1 MAKFGVKGTLLV
13 AAIGDRTTIT
23 GLLLTGMGERNLKN
37 QTNFFI
43 VDKDTHDEQ
52 IETTL
57 RDMLARHDIGIILI
71 SQNIAERVR
80 NIIVEHEKVLPTIL
94 EIPSKDTPYEAD
106 KDTIVKRA
114 ASILWGSDTGMEKL
128 AQMQA
133 AFHTK

>member
-1 MAKFGVKGTLLV
+1 MSKFGKNSLLV
-13 AAIGDRTTIT
+13 SAIGDRTTIT

-37 QTNFFI
+37 QTNFLI
-43 VDKDTHDEQ
+43 VDKDTDDET

-57 RDMLARHDIGIILI
+57 RSFLDRSDIGIVLI

-80 NIIVEHEKVLPTIL
+80 NIIVEHTKVLPTIL

-114 ASILWGSDTGMEKL
+114 AAILWGSDTGMEKL
-128 AQMQA
+128 QQMQA
-133 AFHTK
+133 GLK

>member
-1 MAKFGVKGTLLV
+1 MSKFGKNSLLV
-13 AAIGDRTTIT
+13 SAIGDRTTIT

-37 QTNFFI
+37 QTNFLI
-43 VDKDTHDEQ
+43 VDKDTDDET

-57 RDMLARHDIGIILI
+57 RSFLDRPDIGIVLI
-71 SQNIAERVR
+71 SQNVAERVR
-80 NIIVEHEKVLPTIL
+80 NIIVEHTKVLPTIL

-128 AQMQA
+128 QQMQA
-133 AFHTK
+133 GLK

>member
-1 MAKFGVKGTLLV
+1 MAKFGAKGTLLV
-13 AAIGDRTTIT
+13 SAIGDRTTVT

-37 QTNFFI
+37 QTNFLI
-43 VDKDTHDEQ
+43 VDKDTDDET

-57 RDMLARHDIGIILI
+57 RSFLERTDIGIVLI
-71 SQNIAERVR
+71 SQNVAERVR
-80 NIIVEHEKVLPTIL
+80 NIIVEHTKVLPTIL

-128 AQMQA
+128 QQMQA
-133 AFHTK
+133 ALK

>member
-1 MAKFGVKGTLLV
+1 MSKFGKNSLLV
-13 AAIGDRTTIT
+13 SAIGDRTTIT

-37 QTNFFI
+37 QTNFLI
-43 VDKDTHDEQ
+43 VDKDTDDET

-57 RDMLARHDIGIILI
+57 RSFLERPDIGIVLI
-71 SQNIAERVR
+71 SQNVAERVR
-80 NIIVEHEKVLPTIL
+80 NIIVEHTKVLPTIL

-128 AQMQA
+128 QQMQA
-133 AFHTK
+133 GLK

>member
-1 MAKFGVKGTLLV
+1 MSKFGKNSLLV
-13 AAIGDRTTIT
+13 SAIGDRTTIT

-37 QTNFFI
+37 QTNFLI
-43 VDKDTHDEQ
+43 VDKDTDDET

-57 RDMLARHDIGIILI
+57 RSFLERSDIGIVLI
-71 SQNIAERVR
+71 SQNVAERVR
-80 NIIVEHEKVLPTIL
+80 NIIVEHTKVLPTIL

-128 AQMQA
+128 QQMQA
-133 AFHTK
+133 GLK

>member
-13 AAIGDRTTIT
+13 AAIADRTTIT

-37 QTNFFI
+37 QTNFLI
-43 VDKDTHDEQ
+43 VDKDTNDET

-57 RDMLARHDIGIILI
+57 RGFLERHDIGIILI
-71 SQNIAERVR
+71 SQNCAERVR

-106 KDTIVKRA
+106 KDTIVRRA
-114 ASILWGSDTGMEKL
+114 AAILWGSDTGMEKL
-128 AQMQA
+128 A
-133 AFHTK
+133 